1 MRLDYIELVKLS
13 DSRYVI
19 FIQIKI
25 EIERGT
31 RIRTNFTAFQA
42 YKF

>member
-13 DSRYVI
+13 DSRHVI
-19 FIQIKI
+19 FIPIKN
-25 EIERGT
+25 EIERDT
-31 RIRTNFTAFQA
+31 RIRTNFTALQA